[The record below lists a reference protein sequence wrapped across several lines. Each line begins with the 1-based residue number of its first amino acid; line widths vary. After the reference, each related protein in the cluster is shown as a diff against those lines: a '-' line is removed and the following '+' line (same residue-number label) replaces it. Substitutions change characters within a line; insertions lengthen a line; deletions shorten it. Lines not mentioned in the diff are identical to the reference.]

1 MEITPEFI
9 REVQAK
15 ATLLLS
21 REQLMAAFDR
31 MAVEMTEKLADKNPL
46 FLVVMNGGLF
56 CASEMLLRLN
66 FPLQM
71 DYVQA
76 TRYCG
81 KTHGSTI
88 QWKKEPGQSVK
99 DRVIVIVDDILDG
112 GLTLQA
118 VIDYCYGEG
127 AKEVY
132 TAVMLDKPD
141 ARMVD
146 VLKKAD
152 FTGLA
157 IENKYVYGFGLDYHE
172 YLRNIPAIYAVAP
185 EHMI

>member
-1 MEITPEFI
+1 MEVTPAFI

-15 ATLLLS
+15 ARLLIS
-21 REQLMAAFDR
+21 RAEIMAAFDR
-31 MAVEMTEKLADKNPL
+31 LAIEMKAKLADKNPL

-56 CASEMLLRLN
+56 CASEMLLRLD

-76 TRYCG
+76 TRYSG
-81 KTHGSTI
+81 TTHGSTI

-132 TAVMLDKPD
+132 TAVMLDKPT
-141 ARMVD
+141 ARMPN
-146 VLKKAD
+146 VLKRAD

-172 YLRNIPAIYAVAP
+172 YLRNIPEIYAVA
-185 EHMI
+185 EQHMI